1 LLKKSKGG
9 PIKPIPAN
17 VERISRLVLD
27 NVYKVH
33 STLGPGLL
41 ESVYES
47 CLAYELRQSGIL
59 VETQVAFP
67 ITYKDMQVESGLRL
81 DMLVG
86 KCVIAEIKSVENWNL
101 LYEAQLLTYLRITGV
116 RLGYLINF
124 NVLHLK
130 NGIKRRVV

>member
-1 LLKKSKGG
+1 
-9 PIKPIPAN
+9 
-17 VERISRLVLD
+17 
-27 NVYKVH
+27 
-33 STLGPGLL
+33 
-41 ESVYES
+41 
-47 CLAYELRQSGIL
+47 
-59 VETQVAFP
+59 
-67 ITYKDMQVESGLRL
+67 MQVESGLRL